1 MLMLLNMEKPTRGT
15 KKDPAAVQLGSRGGR
30 ARAKA
35 LSAEQRKAIATLA
48 GQASG
53 KKRAA
58 KAKEKRKP

>member
-1 MLMLLNMEKPTRGT
+1 MAKPKGI

-30 ARAKA
+30 ARAEA
-35 LSAEQRKAIATLA
+35 LSAEQRKAIASLA

-58 KAKEKRKP
+58 RAKKKAEQK

>member
-1 MLMLLNMEKPTRGT
+1 MLLSMEKPKGI
-15 KKDPAAVQLGSRGGR
+15 KKDPAAVRLGSRGGR

-35 LSAEQRKAIATLA
+35 LNAAERKAIATLA

-58 KAKEKRKP
+58 KARAKKKPK